1 MEDKEL
7 GESINY
13 INIISLVVMVID
25 KYKPFD
31 FLETPLDELK
41 IDYKKL
47 IDDGLFHRELDNYL
61 DEMKE
66 KREKYKNI
74 KTSLEPYIVILG
86 VCYFIV
92 LIFVWVLL
100 TDYLTTL
107 IGIPDNYAIVDKL
120 LTYLLGG
127 IIAYLLYCFNRILE
141 PSNIIDNIIKKIYE
155 KTLSHDDFID
165 KYLEERHMEWYKN
178 HKKEIYNQLYQ
189 TTI

>member
-1 MEDKEL
+1 
-7 GESINY
+7 
-13 INIISLVVMVID
+13 MVID